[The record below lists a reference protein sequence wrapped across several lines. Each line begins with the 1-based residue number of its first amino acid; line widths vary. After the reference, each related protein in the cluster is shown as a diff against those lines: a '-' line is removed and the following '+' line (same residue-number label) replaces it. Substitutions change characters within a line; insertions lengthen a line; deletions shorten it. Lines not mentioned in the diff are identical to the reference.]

1 MAVWQ
6 PPEEAAPAPTSKVE
20 SIQAWIDSYEFVDN
34 ATASQD
40 ILKNVVGD
48 LPDHQFTYGPTE
60 GGGYT
65 LEISGDTVT
74 QTFVV
79 KADE

>member
-1 MAVWQ
+1 MANT
-6 PPEEAAPAPTSKVE
+6 ADD
-20 SIQAWIDSYEFVDN
+20 IQSWIDSYTFVDN

-40 ILKNVVGD
+40 ILKTVVGD

-65 LEISGDTVT
+65 LEISGDVVT

-79 KADE
+79 KSDG